1 MDSFCSLNTGIME
14 LHSPDIGLILAGI
27 FTLVFICLW
36 IMALIR
42 ITKHRF
48 RGENEKLMWLLLVI
62 FVPLIGTILYFAFG
76 RSGEIRK

>member
-1 MDSFCSLNTGIME
+1 ME
-14 LHSPDIGLILAGI
+14 LNSPDIGLILAGTFI
-27 FTLVFICLW
+27 LVFIFLW
-36 IMALIR
+36 ITALAS
-42 ITKHRF
+42 ITKNRF